1 MKTAKHLSLVLIGS
15 ILIILFSIT
24 GCSDVPYTGP
34 VLTINHIDTYL
45 NAIGKDTVC
54 LQDGFDSVCVK
65 LDLDKIEIDGA
76 DIGYTPTVHVHPENV
91 AYVFKYQGSPILRAK
106 RSMDTTEL
114 VQKLEDAG
122 KVNLPSNGNNL
133 NVAPIPEGWTIQIYS
148 TDPMN
153 VRVVAMN
160 VRVVEGLTIGTNKQ
174 KDLEITQ
181 TTKIADGVQF
191 AVETKVA
198 EITIQVNGLIPG
210 NTATFHISADNIN
223 SDDNTNILKLEPLR

>member
-1 MKTAKHLSLVLIGS
+1 MKTAKHLSLALIGS

-24 GCSDVPYTGP
+24 GCSEVPYTGP

-45 NAIGKDTVC
+45 NATGEDTVC

-65 LDLDKIEIDGA
+65 LDLDKIEIDSA

-91 AYVFKYQGSPILRAK
+91 AYVFEYQGNPILRAK

-148 TDPMN
+148 T
-153 VRVVAMN
+153 ASMN
-160 VRVVEGLTIGTNKQ
+160 VRVVEGLTIGTNRQ
-174 KDLEITQ
+174 KDLKITQ
-181 TTKIADGVQF
+181 TKPIDSGVQF
-191 AVETKVA
+191 AIETKVA
-198 EITIQVNGLIPG
+198 EITIQVKGLIPG
-210 NTATFHISADNIN
+210 NIATFHISADNIN
-223 SDDNTNILKLEPLR
+223 SDDNTNILKLEPIQ

>member
-34 VLTINHIDTYL
+34 VLTIDNIDTYL
-45 NAIGKDTVC
+45 NATGVDTVC
-54 LQDGFDSVCVK
+54 LRDGFDYVCVK

-76 DIGYTPTVHVHPENV
+76 DIGYTPIVHVHPENV
-91 AYVFKYQGSPILRAK
+91 AYVFEYQGSPILRAK

-114 VQKLEDAG
+114 VQKLEDER
-122 KVNLPSNGNNL
+122 KVNLSSNGNNL
-133 NVAPIPEGWTIQIYS
+133 NVAPISEGWTILIYS
-148 TDPMN
+148 TAPMN
-153 VRVVAMN
+153 VK
-160 VRVVEGLTIGTNKQ
+160 VVEGLTIGTNKQ
-174 KDLEITQ
+174 KDLEITR
-181 TTKIADGVQF
+181 TTEIDDGVQF

-210 NTATFHISADNIN
+210 NTATFHISADNLN
-223 SDDNTNILKLEPLR
+223 SDDNTNILKLEPIR